1 MRVANAVRIRR
12 TLFAAISSNLTR
24 RAKHLHIEIIGKSYG
39 PAREIAAGFFVGEIL
54 VQHPWHRSDDA
65 VSNFLLHMMLTL
77 FPLCSAFCEA
87 PESESNPLPIS
98 R

>member
-39 PAREIAAGFFVGEIL
+39 PAREIAAGFLFGRMPPGWAGAGLGYVSAQAKEIANTAATAR
-54 VQHPWHRSDDA
+54 W
-65 VSNFLLHMMLTL
+65 TKK
-77 FPLCSAFCEA
+77 
-87 PESESNPLPIS
+87 
-98 R
+98 